1 MGKTIIK
8 LAIFIGMV
16 YLIFYLG
23 RFYLSVKSP
32 KLLEDLKTF
41 IHTFRQP
48 VSKGEKKTEVI
59 ERRPPSKEEKEILDS
74 LPQMKYNSPVFKKLE
89 DFLHQ
94 VNLKN
99 LIQKFKSA
107 KKSKGIIESR

>member
-8 LAIFIGMV
+8 LAIFIGMA

-23 RFYLSVKSP
+23 RFYLNVKSP

-41 IHTFRQP
+41 IHAFRQP
-48 VSKGEKKTEVI
+48 ISTGEKKTKVI

-107 KKSKGIIESR
+107 KKSKGINEPR